1 MEGGLYRD
9 PYTHSVIDQ
18 AAFEHYHQPEASPLH
33 DTGYITVCN
42 RLSDKANHY
51 VTIKVP
57 FLDAQKHMGEG
68 DYLGSCE
75 DAMADPEFTN
85 INKISVPSDDK
96 VRQDPK
102 CKFITSG
109 CKPNIVISG
118 DMVSTSV
125 ISYHQS

>member
-1 MEGGLYRD
+1 MEDGLYRD

-18 AAFEHYHQPEASPLH
+18 AAFEHYHQPEAPPLN
-33 DTGYITVCN
+33 DNGYITFCN
-42 RLSDKANHY
+42 RLPDKANHY

-75 DAMADPEFTN
+75 DAMADPEFTKN
-85 INKISVPSDDK
+85 NKISVPSDDK

-109 CKPNIVISG
+109 CKPKLIVSG
-118 DMVSTSV
+118 DQVSATF
-125 ISYHQS
+125 ISSYR